1 MGGTSVSVGS
11 NTNGMY
17 NTTLIIRMRFVC
29 FQSIRKETI
38 RILIFIGNTM
48 PVLIQGNMSVEK
60 VE

>member
-1 MGGTSVSVGS
+1 MGELQFLLVLIRMVCIILL
-11 NTNGMY
+11 
-17 NTTLIIRMRFVC
+17 LIIRMRFVC